1 MPKRCASSLTV
12 ACCSYSLINS
22 VTSVMLWRPSRRYAS
37 QPRYADEDGVVAT
50 LCIWVGR
57 RGTVRLPNGT
67 TWLLKRVSQRHIH
80 THYLVR

>member
-1 MPKRCASSLTV
+1 MAARLPVRQSAEIC
-12 ACCSYSLINS
+12 
-22 VTSVMLWRPSRRYAS
+22 R
-37 QPRYADEDGVVAT
+37 EDGVVAT

-67 TWLLKRVSQRHIH
+67 TWLLKWVSQRHIH